1 MRRNAV
7 SEVGTMYKWSYMC
20 IIPAHGKL
28 LQEDP
33 KFEVNL
39 DNKDHVLKEG
49 GGRQKLL
56 QKALYALWLT
66 LGITI

>member
-20 IIPAHGKL
+20 IIPAHRKL

-39 DNKDHVLKEG
+39 DNKDHVSKEG
-49 GGRQKLL
+49 GGQKLL
-56 QKALYALWLT
+56 
-66 LGITI
+66 